1 MERIIQQHTA
11 LAREKLLEKSKQKN
25 QATEAE
31 KTFQGLLFVGNKHE
45 TVPLRLLT
53 DSYLSPRAKVAWQMI
68 KLNAYQFQGTA
79 FPSYDELALWLS
91 DRAFQGKSVSRK
103 VVSQT
108 LLLLRLTRWLTLCET
123 VRNERGQVLGNVYV
137 MNDEPLLLADS
148 LQLNGDYLKLLEKS
162 AKHADPLVCAVA
174 NAIIDEMLK
183 PENQLHHFVSHIPVI
198 QARIAQQHNQFVIR
212 SQAVELDEKA
222 ANIVQQATEIFTSSN
237 MELSEESMNLQSSN
251 MELSEKSV
259 NLQSSNM
266 ELSEKSVNL
275 QSSNMELS
283 TEKSSNPLISLA
295 VPNRNSDTVQYSTK
309 YSKYSTVASDQVSV
323 ESALLKFELS
333 KMELQQLSQLLQ
345 TLSEET
351 RQAVLLEAEKR
362 IASGSVKKPA
372 GYLFSLIRKAQ
383 TGVFNPYFKQKS
395 VEQVQAKPKESRE
408 KQGSMRVLP
417 SKVTRSSANNQRSL
431 EIIQQLA
438 KSMVC

>member
-1 MERIIQQHTA
+1 MDRIIQQHTA

-25 QATEAE
+25 QVTEAE
-31 KTFQGLLFVGNKHE
+31 KPFQGLLFVGNKHE

-53 DSYLSPRAKVAWQMI
+53 DRYLSPRAKVAWQMI

-137 MNDEPLLLADS
+137 MNDEPLSLADS

-212 SQAVELDEKA
+212 SQAVELNEKA

>member
-1 MERIIQQHTA
+1 MDRIIQQHTA

-25 QATEAE
+25 QVTEAE
-31 KTFQGLLFVGNKHE
+31 KPFQGLLFVGNKHE

-53 DSYLSPRAKVAWQMI
+53 DRYLSPRAKVAWQMI

-137 MNDEPLLLADS
+137 MNDEPLSLADS

-266 ELSEKSVNL
+266 ELS
-275 QSSNMELS
+275 

-309 YSKYSTVASDQVSV
+309 YSKYSTVKSDEVSV
-323 ESALLKFELS
+323 EPALLKFELS
-333 KMELQQLSQLLQ
+333 KMELQQLSQLLK

-395 VEQVQAKPKESRE
+395 VEQVQAKAKESKE